1 MRKILAPAVA
11 PCALVC
17 KKPRKSRAQPNSS
30 SSSTRSRMVAFPPN
44 KSVSQKTKGTSD
56 IMRKKTSVPA
66 TVVARCAENA
76 RHAARPHCH
85 PRTKMFSFPS
95 LFIFLIVRQKFQF
108 KQSVFTL
115 IRRTFSAAHLAFSA
129 DLWYAEHGTQL
140 NHFGNADTMR
150 HFVSLFSV
158 YRKSCVPTIGDTLC
172 RACLRLGTLF
182 SSLQK
187 IHFRCSQEPY

>member
-1 MRKILAPAVA
+1 MVSSHIRRFFRRRMILRIRIRTAY
-11 PCALVC
+11 AL
-17 KKPRKSRAQPNSS
+17 
-30 SSSTRSRMVAFPPN
+30 
-44 KSVSQKTKGTSD
+44 G
-56 IMRKKTSVPA
+56 
-66 TVVARCAENA
+66 
-76 RHAARPHCH
+76 H
-85 PRTKMFSFPS
+85 PRAPRRKNTPALS
-95 LFIFLIVRQKFQF
+95 VHRQYIITTGDCRSSCYNCIYRQ
-108 KQSVFTL
+108 
-115 IRRTFSAAHLAFSA
+115 IFSAAHLVFSA